1 MLVEDWWM
9 ERAATR
15 ALLVLS
21 RRGKVSLWIPEVV
34 LAELVNKR
42 TERLKAQVSK
52 HADVTRALDRLL
64 PHDQRARWRV
74 DKFDL
79 GADRDEYERVLRQR
93 LAEAK
98 VHIAP
103 WPDVAHE
110 ELVVRDLERKR
121 PFSPSGSGY
130 RDALIW
136 ETVLA
141 IAQERPDDV
150 VYFVSTNDDD
160 FAAHKSN
167 DLHPDLEAEAPNV
180 VLEQRL
186 DAVVNRIDPLRRVLQ
201 DLRARIET
209 DPTFRHHIEADIR
222 ELVES
227 GSPDDTSFHNNPE
240 ATSAYLR
247 RLGSIRSIVA
257 AGVLPFDEDRVLVNF
272 EVMANVEADL
282 TGPVPDDY
290 DETWPIDEEA
300 FLGFDGILDADSGE
314 IRDLQWAELG
324 V

>member
-1 MLVEDWWM
+1 VLVEDWWM

-15 ALLVLS
+15 ALLLLS
-21 RRGKVSLWIPEVV
+21 RHGKATLWIPEVV

-42 TERLKAQVSK
+42 SERLRAQVGK
-52 HADVTRALDRLL
+52 HADVTRALDGLL
-64 PHDQRARWRV
+64 PHDQRVPWRA
-74 DKFDL
+74 DEIDL
-79 GADRDEYERVLRQR
+79 GADRAEYDRVLRQR

-98 VHIAP
+98 VNITP

-110 ELVVRDLERKR
+110 ELVVRDLERRR
-121 PFSPSGSGY
+121 PFSPNGSGY

-136 ETVLA
+136 ETVKA
-141 IAQERPDDV
+141 IAQECPDDV
-150 VYFVSTNDDD
+150 LYFVSTNNDD

-167 DLHPDLEAEAPNV
+167 DLHPDLKREAPNV

-209 DPTFRHHIEADIR
+209 DSNFRHRIETDMR

-227 GSPDDTSFHNNPE
+227 DSPDETSFYNNPE

-247 RLGSIRSIVA
+247 RLGSIRSLTV
-257 AGVLPFDEDRVLVNF
+257 AGVLPFDDDRVLVNF

-290 DETWPIDEEA
+290 DETWPIEEEA
-300 FLGFDGILDADSGE
+300 FLAFDGILDAGSGE
-314 IRDLQWAELG
+314 LRDLQWAELG